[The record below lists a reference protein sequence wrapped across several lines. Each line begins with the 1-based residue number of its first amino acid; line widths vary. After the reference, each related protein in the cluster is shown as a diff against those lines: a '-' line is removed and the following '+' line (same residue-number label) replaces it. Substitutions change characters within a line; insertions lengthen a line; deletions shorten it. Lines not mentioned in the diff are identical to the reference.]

1 PYDNAVAEAT
11 FKTIKTEFA
20 NGTVFSSQEEL
31 DLELFD
37 YVNWFNNIRI
47 YESLDYLTPRE
58 DKFQYPLE
66 QTAISLQ
73 CVHFTWSGGRDSL
86 IRNASMAFNKLV
98 SWQSNHDR
106 RSSKS
111 SDKLCTLLLVRRFSF
126 YTIKC
131 LYSLKILFSLVLTFH
146 DCIW

>member
-1 PYDNAVAEAT
+1 ISKRDW
-11 FKTIKTEFA
+11 
-20 NGTVFSSQEEL
+20 SS
-31 DLELFD
+31 DVCSSD
-37 YVNWFNNIRI
+37 
-47 YESLDYLTPRE
+47 
-58 DKFQYPLE
+58 
-66 QTAISLQ
+66 
-73 CVHFTWSGGRDSL
+73 VHFTWSGGRDSL

-146 DCIW
+146 YCILRENKLGYSYNTENY